1 MILITNRK
9 DRQKMKEFNK
19 TEKLLIK
26 YSLQEFYYENVSKG
40 NNDKYKQILKDL
52 IYKFK
57 N

>member
-1 MILITNRK
+1 
-9 DRQKMKEFNK
+9 MKEFNK

-40 NNDKYKQILKDL
+40 NNDKYKQVLKDL

>member
-1 MILITNRK
+1 
-9 DRQKMKEFNK
+9 MKEFNK

-26 YSLQEFYYENVSKG
+26 YSLQEFYHERVSKG
-40 NNDKYKQILKDL
+40 NNDKYKQVLKDL

>member
-1 MILITNRK
+1 
-9 DRQKMKEFNK
+9 MKEFNK

-26 YSLQEFYYENVSKG
+26 YSLQEFYYENVSKV
-40 NNDKYKQILKDL
+40 NNNKYKQVLKDL